1 MTETIR
7 NKRQTSEFPNQVGP
21 NGGMDND
28 ANNSN
33 LNKVKKFFNKFMD
46 AFDEMVT
53 KIQNMVRSS
62 EADGTVPTTA
72 WNGQVNVY
80 FAIGYLFLLK
90 IKYFII
96 QVYIWVLLFWNEQNK

>member
-7 NKRQTSEFPNQVGP
+7 NRRQTSEIPNQFGP
-21 NGGMDND
+21 NGEMDSN

-33 LNKVKKFFNKFMD
+33 MSKVKNFFNKFMD
-46 AFDEMVT
+46 AIDDMVT
-53 KIQNMVRSS
+53 KIQKMVRSAD
-62 EADGTVPTTA
+62 ADGTIPTTA
-72 WNGQVNVY
+72 WNGQMNVY
-80 FAIGYLFLLK
+80 CAIGYLSLLE